1 MKKGSHFF
9 AVFTRASESVRDRLD
24 FRLPG
29 LYGVKLSLMEIHHLI
44 KRPDDLIEKSSS
56 ELLLSIIMFVFQMK
70 YYDIAFSYS
79 VKKQVK
85 KFHFCFIYI
94 VYLPFLP

>member
-1 MKKGSHFF
+1 MLSSQE
-9 AVFTRASESVRDRLD
+9 ASESVRDRLD

-29 LYGVKLSLMEIHHLI
+29 LYGVKLSLMEIHHWI

-56 ELLLSIIMFVFQMK
+56 ELLLSIIMFILYFLMK

-94 VYLPFLP
+94 VYLLFLP